1 MSDGDL
7 LLRVDPERVGAS
19 GVKIVLERC
28 FDPTHRSVSSDSKWD
43 ECQWKAKVLEDGTV
57 KGSYGEKAAVGSV
70 VHAAIAADLLGEA
83 VSVPV
88 LVDRHLEADGVTALR
103 QVRVALRLRQCPWR
117 SHQGPLGL
125 ARL

>member
-43 ECQWKAKVLEDGTV
+43 ECQWKAKVLEDG
-57 KGSYGEKAAVGSV
+57 AVGSV

-88 LVDRHLEADGVTALR
+88 LVDRHLEADGITPFDRFAWPSAFANAPGGR
-103 QVRVALRLRQCPWR
+103 IKGR
-117 SHQGPLGL
+117 
-125 ARL
+125 